1 MFLLVRARGFE
12 VFKSFWCILFS
23 SSIYLFSFCNTLFS
37 LASLPGPNTGSKCIP
52 MLARHFATIVARY
65 CTVSYIREWNAKVS
79 KSETYIF
86 LYHLPILIYIF
97 ILFLISSFF
106 ENNTHVFVFLL
117 FCLFWILPECLPVF
131 STLLFITLF

>member
-1 MFLLVRARGFE
+1 LWTNGLCCRVVLRSIIKKKTSMTLDIYIKRYGKNIPFLLILCLYWSEGFE

-23 SSIYLFSFCNTLFS
+23 SSIYLFLFCNTIFS

-52 MLARHFATIVARY
+52 TLARHFATIVAHY

-86 LYHLPILIYIF
+86 FIIYLY
-97 ILFLISSFF
+97 
-106 ENNTHVFVFLL
+106 
-117 FCLFWILPECLPVF
+117 
-131 STLLFITLF
+131 